1 MSSSKLT
8 AAEEDGVPFGV
19 PASHD
24 DERDEVI
31 EQIVET
37 VHRVFDAFANSEPSV
52 FDSLVDED
60 ARFVRTAYDEDGS
73 PEYVSY
79 SKDYFLS
86 TLTSVKKGELEE
98 QIFEPFVQRRDT
110 MAHVWCRYVLNKTTT
125 IHRNDRVASR
135 YAMKVGGEPRYA
147 GVKSI
152 QLRAAAEGQWRIVNV
167 CDTVD

>member
-110 MAHVWCRYVLNKTTT
+110 MAHVWCRY
-125 IHRNDRVASR
+125 
-135 YAMKVGGEPRYA
+135 AMKVGGEPRYA